1 MAVRGVIGAAVLVA
15 GLVLGGCGGDDGDGG
30 DGGEQEAAR
39 STSTA
44 AGPAVGEA
52 STETFVS
59 GVCGAITTFGSQAE
73 VVAAAGSASTPGAAV
88 DALATAYDDMAG
100 VVDGLAAQVE
110 TVPPPAVMRGEEV
123 KATVAGA
130 FRQAAATLRG
140 VVADL
145 RAVPDGDEEAA
156 AAAVAAADAAFVAAR
171 APVEGWFATVS
182 QEFPEARADIEAALP
197 AEHSC
202 ENVVT
207 E

>member
-15 GLVLGGCGGDDGDGG
+15 GLALGACGGDDG

-39 STSTA
+39 STSTT
-44 AGPAVGEA
+44 AGPAVGEP

-59 GVCGAITTFGSQAE
+59 GVCGAITTFGTQAE
-73 VVAAAGSASTPGAAV
+73 VVAAAGRASTPDAAV

-110 TVPPPAVMRGEEV
+110 TVPPPAVLRGEEI
-123 KATVAGA
+123 KATVTGA
-130 FRQAAATLRG
+130 FRRAAEALRAI
-140 VVADL
+140 VADL
-145 RAVPDGDEEAA
+145 QAVPDGDEEAA
-156 AAAVAAADAAFVAAR
+156 ASAVAAADAAFVAAR
-171 APVEGWFATVS
+171 GPVEGWFAIVS
-182 QEFPEARADIEAALP
+182 QEFPEARADIEVALP